1 MEYKDSLK
9 AIKIIIDNDDE
20 LQAIRLLLDSVERK
34 TNKVNKENAE
44 MRASL
49 RAIKKIN
56 KNKNAAIA
64 NLCELEGGVKG

>member
-34 TNKVNKENAE
+34 IDKVNEKNEE
-44 MRASL
+44 MRDSL
-49 RAIKKIN
+49 RREWVRCVRN
-56 KNKNAAIA
+56 
-64 NLCELEGGVKG
+64 